1 MMGEE
6 TGWVL
11 GEAVGKF
18 GGGKFGWAVGTV
30 LAIGIVLCVDDGK
43 LLSWQKLWRQ
53 GAIWF

>member
-43 LLSWQKLWRQ
+43 FLSWQKLWRQ